1 LFVSIYIWLIPN
13 RVNVMTVFDFKTTS
27 VFQKSYLLQLLFITS
42 FSFSLNAQFGIPVAK
57 ATSLQEQRL
66 QQQEHIQQQN
76 RQIMVSLGNTPPPTQ
91 ADIVANI
98 QQQINGQPKA
108 LTTEQKQQKELAKL
122 LNETHYKEP
131 KASNYWQTPAF
142 VEKEKPYYTA
152 LNQLKAQLTGTKP
165 LSVADAYFEIEN
177 AEGNVLSSKKEFK
190 DNIANCANFIKR
202 WMMENKLDWTNNLN
216 VHYALQKF
224 FSDTLSIGKPLLE
237 LPDASPTVHLPF
249 YYDFNDYKAEKD
261 TRSYHVSKGFATGN
275 GQCHVLPLMYA
286 CIAEALGVPFY
297 LSYAPFHSFISYP
310 DKNKQL
316 HNYETTTNW
325 HISDPWYK
333 DHFQIKAQ
341 AEKSGIYLN
350 KLNKKQIVAAAIM
363 DLAYSYKKA
372 NGVAD
377 GTFLNSCVDFA
388 MNYFPNK
395 EGNID
400 GWLLRSEINAVQL
413 DRVLSKKGIK
423 NISKAEQLPEAKPY
437 LDKLKQLNNK
447 IEQLGYTEEDPAPYE
462 TMIEESKAKHPELQT
477 KNNLEKRNLFIP
489 LNTSPK

>member
-1 LFVSIYIWLIPN
+1 MARLNHILKHVFKTSFLFLLLLLIP
-13 RVNVMTVFDFKTTS
+13 
-27 VFQKSYLLQLLFITS
+27 
-42 FSFSLNAQFGIPVAK
+42 FSFRLHAQNGMLAPK
-57 ATSLQEQRL
+57 ALSLQEMQI
-66 QQQEHIQQQN
+66 QQQQQIQQQN
-76 RQIMVSLGNTPPPTQ
+76 RQVMMRMGCTPPPTQ
-91 ADIVANI
+91 ADIAANL
-98 QQQINGQPKA
+98 QQQINAMPQA
-108 LTTEQKQQKELAKL
+108 LTKAQKQQKELAQL
-122 LNETHYKEP
+122 LNENHYKEP
-131 KASNYWQTPAF
+131 KAINYWQTPAF
-142 VEKEKPYYTA
+142 AEKEKPYYTA
-152 LNQLKAQLTGTKP
+152 LNQLKAQLTGIKP
-165 LSVADAYFEIEN
+165 LSVADAYFEIET

-190 DNIANCANFIKR
+190 ENIANCANFIKR
-202 WMMENKLDWTNNLN
+202 WMMENKIDWTNNLN

-237 LPDASPTVHLPF
+237 LPDANPTLHLPF

-261 TRSYHVSKGFATGN
+261 NRSYHVSKGFATGN

-325 HISDPWYK
+325 NISDPWYK
-333 DHFQIKAQ
+333 DHFQIKSQ

-377 GTFLNSCVDFA
+377 GKFLNSCVDFA

-423 NISKAEQLPEAKPY
+423 DINKAQQLPEAKPY
-437 LDKLKQLNNK
+437 LDKLRQLNNK

-462 TMIEESKAKHPELQT
+462 MMIEESKAKHPELQT